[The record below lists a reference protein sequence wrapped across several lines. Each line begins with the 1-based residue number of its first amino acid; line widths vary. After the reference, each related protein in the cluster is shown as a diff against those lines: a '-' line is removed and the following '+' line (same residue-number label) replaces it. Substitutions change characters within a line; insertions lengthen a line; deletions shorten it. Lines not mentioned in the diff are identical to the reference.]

1 MQRMK
6 SSSEKQRTHMD
17 EDELVALNSWRRIDR
32 QTREAI
38 KRNFLP
44 DLLEI
49 YEVLSYLLQFNSI
62 FQKKMILYFFLL
74 QKAIM
79 FRVCCWNN
87 YNHFRYYLV
96 FVVKMTSISCWIC
109 SFMCVSTSCVWIIHH
124 IHTTSNC
131 LLFILSRLKRLSEHI
146 NKIFN
151 SCLIIVEFLISTN
164 ISLASCL

>member
-49 YEVLSYLLQFNSI
+49 YEVLSYLLQFNST
-62 FQKKMILYFFLL
+62 FPPKKMILYFFLL

-79 FRVCCWNN
+79 FRVC
-87 YNHFRYYLV
+87 Y
-96 FVVKMTSISCWIC
+96 
-109 SFMCVSTSCVWIIHH
+109 
-124 IHTTSNC
+124 
-131 LLFILSRLKRLSEHI
+131 
-146 NKIFN
+146 
-151 SCLIIVEFLISTN
+151 
-164 ISLASCL
+164 

>member
-62 FQKKMILYFFLL
+62 FPKKMIISFFLL

-79 FRVCCWNN
+79 FRVCC
-87 YNHFRYYLV
+87 
-96 FVVKMTSISCWIC
+96 
-109 SFMCVSTSCVWIIHH
+109 
-124 IHTTSNC
+124 
-131 LLFILSRLKRLSEHI
+131 
-146 NKIFN
+146 
-151 SCLIIVEFLISTN
+151 
-164 ISLASCL
+164 

>member
-1 MQRMK
+1 
-6 SSSEKQRTHMD
+6 MD

-62 FQKKMILYFFLL
+62 FPKKMIISFFLL

-96 FVVKMTSISCWIC
+96 FLVKMTSISCWIC

-124 IHTTSNC
+124 IHTASNYW
-131 LLFILSRLKRLSEHI
+131 LFILSRLKRL
-146 NKIFN
+146 KKLFN

>member
-17 EDELVALNSWRRIDR
+17 EDELVALNAWRRIDR

-62 FQKKMILYFFLL
+62 FPKKNDYIFFPAPKSNHVSSLL
-74 QKAIM
+74 
-79 FRVCCWNN
+79 
-87 YNHFRYYLV
+87 
-96 FVVKMTSISCWIC
+96 
-109 SFMCVSTSCVWIIHH
+109 
-124 IHTTSNC
+124 
-131 LLFILSRLKRLSEHI
+131 LKQL
-146 NKIFN
+146 
-151 SCLIIVEFLISTN
+151 
-164 ISLASCL
+164 

>member
-6 SSSEKQRTHMD
+6 SSSEKQRAHVD

-49 YEVLSYLLQFNSI
+49 YEVLSYLLQFNST
-62 FQKKMILYFFLL
+62 FSPQKMILYFFLL

-79 FRVCCWNN
+79 FRVC
-87 YNHFRYYLV
+87 Y
-96 FVVKMTSISCWIC
+96 
-109 SFMCVSTSCVWIIHH
+109 
-124 IHTTSNC
+124 
-131 LLFILSRLKRLSEHI
+131 
-146 NKIFN
+146 
-151 SCLIIVEFLISTN
+151 
-164 ISLASCL
+164 

>member
-79 FRVCCWNN
+79 FRVC
-87 YNHFRYYLV
+87 Y
-96 FVVKMTSISCWIC
+96 
-109 SFMCVSTSCVWIIHH
+109 
-124 IHTTSNC
+124 
-131 LLFILSRLKRLSEHI
+131 
-146 NKIFN
+146 
-151 SCLIIVEFLISTN
+151 
-164 ISLASCL
+164 

>member
-6 SSSEKQRTHMD
+6 SSSEKQRAHVD

-49 YEVLSYLLQFNSI
+49 YEVLSYLLQFNST
-62 FQKKMILYFFLL
+62 FSPKKMILYFFLL

-79 FRVCCWNN
+79 FRVCC
-87 YNHFRYYLV
+87 
-96 FVVKMTSISCWIC
+96 
-109 SFMCVSTSCVWIIHH
+109 
-124 IHTTSNC
+124 
-131 LLFILSRLKRLSEHI
+131 
-146 NKIFN
+146 
-151 SCLIIVEFLISTN
+151 
-164 ISLASCL
+164 

>member
-17 EDELVALNSWRRIDR
+17 EDELVALNSWRRIDC

-62 FQKKMILYFFLL
+62 FPKK
-74 QKAIM
+74 K
-79 FRVCCWNN
+79 
-87 YNHFRYYLV
+87 
-96 FVVKMTSISCWIC
+96 
-109 SFMCVSTSCVWIIHH
+109 
-124 IHTTSNC
+124 
-131 LLFILSRLKRLSEHI
+131 
-146 NKIFN
+146 
-151 SCLIIVEFLISTN
+151 
-164 ISLASCL
+164 